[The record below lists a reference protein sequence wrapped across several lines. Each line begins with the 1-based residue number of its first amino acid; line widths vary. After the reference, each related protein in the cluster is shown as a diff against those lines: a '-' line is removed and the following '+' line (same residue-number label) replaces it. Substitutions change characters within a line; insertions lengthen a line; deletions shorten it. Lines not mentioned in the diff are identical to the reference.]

1 MNKTRRFISLGAA
14 GCASLAAAPLLFAQ
28 ELAQSAVFTALQ
40 RGGLI
45 VLIRHTS
52 APGTFDPAGFKL
64 DECSTQRNL
73 SEQGKQQAIAMGET
87 LKTNSVPIESIFS
100 SQWCRC
106 LDTARL
112 AFPNS
117 AVEPTSF
124 LNSPTGTTPELRQTR
139 IEQWHK
145 HIQQFGSQKARPKNR
160 IYVSHNFNIQDLTGE
175 AVAEG
180 QALVFDP
187 KSNFGLRPVK
197 VLGRIQF

>member
-1 MNKTRRFISLGAA
+1 MNKTRRAVALSALG
-14 GCASLAAAPLLFAQ
+14 CTSLATAPLLFAQ
-28 ELAQSAVFTALQ
+28 ELPQSVAFTALQ
-40 RGGLI
+40 RGGLV
-45 VLIRHTS
+45 VLIRHAS
-52 APGTFDPAGFKL
+52 APGTFDPPGFKL
-64 DECSTQRNL
+64 EECSTQRNL
-73 SEQGKQQAIAMGET
+73 GEQGKQQAIAMGET
-87 LKTNSVPIESIFS
+87 LKTNSVAIEFVFS

-124 LNSPTGTTPELRQTR
+124 LNSPTGTAPALRQAR
-139 IEQWHK
+139 IEQWRK
-145 HIQQFGSQKARPKNR
+145 HIQQFALQKAKPKNR

-180 QALVFDP
+180 QALVLDP
-187 KSNFGLRPVK
+187 KVNFALRPVK